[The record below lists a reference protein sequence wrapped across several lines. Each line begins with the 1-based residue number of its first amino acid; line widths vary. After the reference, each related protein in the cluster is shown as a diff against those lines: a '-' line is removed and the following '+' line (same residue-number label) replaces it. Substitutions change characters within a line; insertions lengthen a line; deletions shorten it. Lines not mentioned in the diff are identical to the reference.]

1 MGTFNSAAFC
11 FGIKMTIGDVIAIMR
26 GAVTQII
33 SIIAPVL
40 GLALIVGLIVAI
52 LQAVTSIQ
60 EQTLTFLPKLLVILL
75 VIALLGGMMFSSL
88 SEYTVSLFNRI
99 PDFAK

>member
-1 MGTFNSAAFC
+1 
-11 FGIKMTIGDVIAIMR
+11 MTIGQIVSLMR

-33 SIIAPVL
+33 SAIAPVL

-60 EQTLTFLPKLLVILL
+60 EQTLTFLPKLIVILV
-75 VIALLGGMMFSSL
+75 VIALLGGSMFSSL
-88 SEYTVSLFNRI
+88 SEYTVALFSRI

>member
-1 MGTFNSAAFC
+1 
-11 FGIKMTIGDVIAIMR
+11 MTIGEVISIMR

-40 GLALIVGLIVAI
+40 GLPLIVGLIVGI

-75 VIALLGGMMFSSL
+75 VIAFLGGFMFSSL
-88 SEYTVSLFNRI
+88 SEYTIALFNRI